1 MGGNTNKENHELN
14 IQYFQGDKLMDLNI
28 EHYWP
33 SFIAKDVN
41 ELRNIKGLRQTMAK
55 FRILP

>member
-1 MGGNTNKENHELN
+1 
-14 IQYFQGDKLMDLNI
+14 MDLNT

-41 ELRNIKGLRQTMAK
+41 ELRNIKGLRLTMK
-55 FRILP
+55 NFRI